1 MLRGLASQKPSSLFH
16 NVLIKAYWSH
26 RLHAYSNSYGRPECG
41 FCFQVFT
48 VSLALALFTLR
59 SQKQFSSKGNA
70 QMWVLTTALV
80 PNLLNQIII
89 GLPLYVALLLAYIHG
104 NSSPVL
110 HDAKSMCKRHC

>member
-1 MLRGLASQKPSSLFH
+1 
-16 NVLIKAYWSH
+16 
-26 RLHAYSNSYGRPECG
+26 
-41 FCFQVFT
+41 
-48 VSLALALFTLR
+48 
-59 SQKQFSSKGNA
+59 
-70 QMWVLTTALV
+70 MWVLTTALV